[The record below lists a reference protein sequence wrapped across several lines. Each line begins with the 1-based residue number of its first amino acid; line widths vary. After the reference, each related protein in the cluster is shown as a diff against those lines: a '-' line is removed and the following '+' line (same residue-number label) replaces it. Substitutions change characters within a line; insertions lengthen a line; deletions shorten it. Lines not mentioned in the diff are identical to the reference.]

1 MNETNTIPDLLER
14 AHLHILQARSDA
26 ATPAIRETLND
37 VIRHMD
43 IAAVLAEE
51 WDPHPKAE
59 IVWDELLDD
68 CDADTKWSTTDGAE
82 FENAR
87 IERPTPDYLTDW
99 CRVFIGK
106 TMWLFRVEEDGD
118 FDGEQF
124 VDNSKWVLV
133 RRFNL

>member
-51 WDPHPKAE
+51 WDPHQEAE
-59 IVWDELLDD
+59 DVWDELLDD
-68 CDADTKWSTTDGAE
+68 CPHRAFRSLVYVLGFFHAVVQERRCVVLGWWCSELGSTALVTRG
-82 FENAR
+82 
-87 IERPTPDYLTDW
+87 PGLLKP
-99 CRVFIGK
+99 CSC
-106 TMWLFRVEEDGD
+106 LF
-118 FDGEQF
+118 
-124 VDNSKWVLV
+124 
-133 RRFNL
+133 